1 MPYADTVRIYRLTGH
16 ELAALLDDN
25 ARRADRPSAPHV
37 ERGFLQFSGQVRYT
51 IELGERRDKAR
62 AGQVR
67 VDGQPLD
74 QQRDRVY
81 LMACTSF
88 VREAAAPWERYVAA
102 QGGLAVPSDEVLS
115 ALYSLGLPEADT
127 GILVRDLLVAHLRA
141 HGGAT
146 EGAGA
151 RRDGRLRFL

>member
-1 MPYADTVRIYRLTGH
+1 MPYADTVRLYRLTGR
-16 ELAALLDDN
+16 ELAALLEDN
-25 ARRADRPSAPHV
+25 ARRADRPGAPHV

-51 IELGERRDKAR
+51 IELAESRDKAR
-62 AGQVR
+62 AGRVT
-67 VDGQPLD
+67 VDGEPLA
-74 QQRDRVY
+74 QQGGRVF

-88 VREAAAPWERYVAA
+88 VREAAAPWERSVVAN
-102 QGGLAVPSDEVLS
+102 GGVAVPSEEVLP
-115 ALYSLGLPEADT
+115 ALHSLGLAEADT

-146 EGAGA
+146 EDAGA